1 MIVDDFEIDNG
12 KKRECLLNPEL
23 HYIGINS
30 KYIGKN
36 FIAYFSFAK

>member
-12 KKRECLLNPEL
+12 KKRECLLNPQL
-23 HYIGINS
+23 KYIGINS
-30 KYIGKN
+30 KYIGNN